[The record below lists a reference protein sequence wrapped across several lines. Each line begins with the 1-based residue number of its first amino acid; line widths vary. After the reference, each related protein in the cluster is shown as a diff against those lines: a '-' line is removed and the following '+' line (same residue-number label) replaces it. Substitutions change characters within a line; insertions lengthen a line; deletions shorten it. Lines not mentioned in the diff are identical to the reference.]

1 MQDLINQI
9 TAKAGINEDQ
19 ATKAIHAIK
28 DFVKE
33 KFPMMAGAVDNL
45 FAENTT
51 TPLSTQTN
59 PPVTMHANVNT
70 AAEPSMLDK
79 ISDFIPGETGEKVEG
94 YAKTA
99 AQKAE
104 ELYENAK
111 DKLNGMFGNNKD
123 A

>member
-45 FAENTT
+45 FAENN
-51 TPLSTQTN
+51 TPVGMQ
-59 PPVTMHANVNT
+59 PDAPVTMHVNT

-94 YAKTA
+94 FAKTA

-104 ELYENAK
+104 DLYENAK
-111 DKLNGMFGNNKD
+111 DKLNGMFGNSKD